1 MWFNRI
7 WSQDMLHQRTTAWNT
22 QQHVA
27 DICLNQVML
36 VLLWLTDTDFFKN
49 CQISILSSLRKWY
62 LSAKYFDLF
71 ILLWL
76 SGRRSDVK
84 KWDCYL
90 FYYRISHRQNYLHKK
105 WSFMLAWQKKCGITQ
120 NSFSQSEAQ
129 SHLWH
134 WRAWYLQCLQ
144 DTSGESFACVCC
156 WQCHLIS
163 IQSMLVL
170 PDILLLPIPP
180 LTKQT

>member
-62 LSAKYFDLF
+62 LSAKYFYLF

-105 WSFMLAWQKKCGITQ
+105 WSFMLAWQKKMWNNTEQ
-120 NSFSQSEAQ
+120 FQSIR
-129 SHLWH
+129 SSVTSLTLKGLVFVVFTRHIRWIF
-134 WRAWYLQCLQ
+134 CL
-144 DTSGESFACVCC
+144 C
-156 WQCHLIS
+156 
-163 IQSMLVL
+163 
-170 PDILLLPIPP
+170 LLLTMSLDQHPEHVSLAWHT
-180 LTKQT
+180 LTTNSPFD

>member
-1 MWFNRI
+1 
-7 WSQDMLHQRTTAWNT
+7 MLHQRTTAWNT

-62 LSAKYFDLF
+62 LSAKYFYLF

-90 FYYRISHRQNYLHKK
+90 FYYRISHRIICTRNDHLCWHGKK
-105 WSFMLAWQKKCGITQ
+105 NVEQHRTVSVNQKLSHIFDTEGPGICSVYKTHQ
-120 NSFSQSEAQ
+120 VN
-129 SHLWH
+129 
-134 WRAWYLQCLQ
+134 
-144 DTSGESFACVCC
+144 
-156 WQCHLIS
+156 
-163 IQSMLVL
+163 
-170 PDILLLPIPP
+170 LLPVFAADNV
-180 LTKQT
+180 TWSASRAC